1 MAVLVQMNIS
11 AGVKVRIDKP
21 RFTIGREEDNDLC
34 IDDELASRHHAVI
47 ERVNSSSGEESD
59 SAWLLR
65 DLQSTNGTHIKD
77 HAIKLHALSDG
88 DVLRIGKTFLKF
100 HADDHGDMAETR
112 IIKKTFIPGLFL
124 IGDKE

>member
-47 ERVNSSSGEESD
+47 EQVNSSDAEGE

-77 HAIKLHALSDG
+77 HAIKVHALSDG

-100 HADDHGDMAETR
+100 HEDDHGDMANTR

-124 IGDKE
+124 IGDKES